1 MSNET
6 KPPAPAAPAKPNGDP
21 LDGYHAVA
29 DTVGFVPSLR
39 WKDNLVQFAAAGA
52 GFGLGAIAGLITH
65 LIKKP
70 SMPMWVL
77 PAAMGVGGAIAAT
90 FISGFVIMIL
100 GFVRQG
106 KRKQR

>member
-6 KPPAPAAPAKPNGDP
+6 KPAAPAAPRKPDGNP
-21 LDGYHAVA
+21 LDGYQAVA
-29 DTVGFVPSLR
+29 DTVGLVPSLR
-39 WKDNLVQFAAAGA
+39 WKDNLAQFAAVGA
-52 GFGLGAIAGLITH
+52 GFALGAIAGLITH

-70 SMPMWVL
+70 NMPMWVL
-77 PAAMGVGGAIAAT
+77 PAAMGVGGAIVAT
-90 FISGFVIMIL
+90 FISGFIIMIL